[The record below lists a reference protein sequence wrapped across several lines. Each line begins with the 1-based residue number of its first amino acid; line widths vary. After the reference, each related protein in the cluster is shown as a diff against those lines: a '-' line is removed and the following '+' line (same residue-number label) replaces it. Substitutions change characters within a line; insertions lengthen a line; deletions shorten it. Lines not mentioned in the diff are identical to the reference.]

1 VHKHG
6 KEERDMNNFKTKLL
20 ALVLVLA
27 TALGSAPLAV
37 QAAVSAPSNLT
48 FYMDSKSKDM
58 TTFSYIYIY
67 DLSKNSEITNIK
79 SSKKS
84 VVGLE
89 SYRKSS
95 YVSTYSVESLSSD
108 EEPYSSNDE
117 SYSATIEMTLYKA
130 GTSNITYTIG
140 KKNYTT
146 KVTVK
151 NYTNPL
157 ETVEISGLKNGKSS
171 NLKGLVDSASS
182 ASGLKLKSAQKDAKI
197 NLAAKK
203 GWKISSVTLYEGD
216 YNFSE
221 SIYSEDGV
229 SSVTMNPGTLK
240 KDANYTLWINVYN
253 EENGG
258 ELTILYLIN

>member
-1 VHKHG
+1 
-6 KEERDMNNFKTKLL
+6 L

-37 QAAVSAPSNLT
+37 QAAVSAPSDATYYLI
-48 FYMDSKSKDM
+48 SKSKEPVPYY
-58 TTFSYIYIY
+58 SIYIS

-84 VVGLE
+84 VVGLD
-89 SYRKSS
+89 SYEKSS
-95 YVSTYSVESLSSD
+95 SVYTYESLSSD
-108 EEPYSSNDE
+108 EESSSGTD
-117 SYSATIEMTLYKA
+117 SYYSASIGFIAYKA

-140 KKNYTT
+140 KKSYTT

-151 NYTNPL
+151 KYTNPL

-171 NLKGLVDSASS
+171 NLKGLVDSDHT
-182 ASGLKLKSAQKDAKI
+182 ASGLKLKSDQKDATV
-197 NLAAKK
+197 NLVAKK
-203 GWKISSVTLYEGD
+203 GWKISYVDLYDSD

-221 SIYSEDGV
+221 SISSSEGL
-229 SSVTMNPGTLK
+229 SSVTLNPGTLK
-240 KDANYTLWINVYN
+240 KDVTYTLWINVYN

-258 ELTILYLIN
+258 SITILYGINSD